1 MIELVPQTQVLGAK
15 IKVVGVGGGGGNAV
29 NTMIQSGLTGVE
41 FIVANTDVQAIA
53 RNEAPTKIQLG
64 AQLTKGLGAGANPEI
79 GRQAA
84 LDDSEL
90 LRDHLSGA
98 DMVFVT
104 AGMGGGTGTGGAPV
118 VARIAREVGALTVAV
133 VTKPFTFEGKTRMR
147 QANDGMQELKQA
159 VDTLIA
165 IPNERL
171 LAIAGRNTSL
181 IDTFRKADD
190 VLLQAVRGISDLIT
204 ETGLIN
210 LDFADVRTIMAG
222 MGMAMMGTGV
232 ATGENR
238 AVEAAQKAISSPL
251 LEDMSILGAQG
262 LLINITGSM
271 DLSLYE
277 VNEAASLIQRE
288 AHDDANIIFGAA
300 IDEQMGSEIRI
311 TVIATGF
318 ENAQRRVQTPTEP
331 VMMPVETSVPLAASA
346 AGGMSSMRATP
357 SRSVP
362 RDSSRPVVHMGKI
375 IDNGD
380 SPTWE
385 RPRSE
390 PTPQAAKSDSISVEE
405 FTIGDE
411 GEDQYEIP
419 AFLRKNAG
427 AM

>member
-1 MIELVPQTQVLGAK
+1 MIELVPQSQVLGAR

-29 NTMIQSGLTGVE
+29 NTMIQSGLCGVE
-41 FIVANTDVQAIA
+41 FVAANTDVQAIA
-53 RNEAPTKIQLG
+53 KNEAPVKVQLG

-90 LRDHLSGA
+90 IRDHLTGA

-133 VTKPFTFEGKTRMR
+133 VTKPFTFEGKKRMR
-147 QANDGMQELKQA
+147 QADEGMEELKAA

-181 IDTFRKADD
+181 VDTFRKADD

-232 ATGENR
+232 ASGENR
-238 AVEAAQKAISSPL
+238 AIEAAQKAIASPL
-251 LEDMSILGAQG
+251 LEDMSIFGAQG
-262 LLINITGSM
+262 LLINITGSQ
-271 DLSLYE
+271 DLSLHE

-288 AHDDANIIFGAA
+288 AHEDANIIFGAA
-300 IDEQMGSEIRI
+300 IDERMGNEIRI

-318 ENAQRRVQTPTEP
+318 EQASQRGVQRPAMVITAAKE
-331 VMMPVETSVPLAASA
+331 VETIPAAPISV
-346 AGGMSSMRATP
+346 RTTP
-357 SRSVP
+357 VRTAP
-362 RDSSRPVVHMGKI
+362 RDTTRPVVRMGTI
-375 IDNGD
+375 IDNGE
-380 SPTWE
+380 SPTWQ
-385 RPRSE
+385 RPSAE
-390 PTPQAAKSDSISVEE
+390 PEPQPVKQENVSVEE
-405 FTIGDE
+405 FTMSED
-411 GEDQYEIP
+411 GEEQYEIP